1 MRSAP
6 PPIDALL
13 GDDARPERL
22 AVAALYAIALGT
34 LAGWL
39 AGSLLTL
46 TGHSLAALA
55 VVAASAMSATAL
67 GAVVGWRIWRPPSG
81 SLRWNGRVWTLD
93 NVVGSVEIRLD
104 SGNWMLLRFQS
115 PGVRSLWFGLH
126 AADQGSRWHGLR
138 VALLHARKHAGSSAI
153 AAASSNDNA
162 GSAS

>member
-6 PPIDALL
+6 PPIEAQL
-13 GDDARPERL
+13 GDARPERL

-39 AGSLLTL
+39 AANLVLTDHGL
-46 TGHSLAALA
+46 PALA

-67 GAVVGWRIWRPPSG
+67 GGFVAGWIWRPPG
-81 SLRWNGRVWTLD
+81 GCLRWNGHVWTLD
-93 NVVGSVEIRLD
+93 RTVGSVETRLD
-104 SGNWMLLRFQS
+104 CGNWLLLRFEA
-115 PGVRSLWFGLH
+115 PGLRSIWLGLH

-138 VALLHARKHAGSSAI
+138 VALMHAGSTRIEAFGSDD
-153 AAASSNDNA
+153 SA